1 MSHTLSLFADADDAA
16 TSPVLPVSLP
26 KHLLDIATI
35 YHEPNVFEWARA
47 RQIRARFPDA
57 NLIEVPSHWQIP
69 GLHGD
74 AANDADWLGIKRET
88 LVLGVRKAMK
98 MEANTRSS
106 DWIAPAVANGC
117 ASACAYCVAAGTLIS
132 TPQGPVA
139 VEQIEDEAEVIAFD
153 SSSGQLVS
161 ARVCGLALR
170 QVEQVLEI
178 DLGDRV
184 LHVTAEHPLW
194 TRRGW
199 VKAGDL
205 TPDDEVLCDE
215 SSTE

>member
-16 TSPVLPVSLP
+16 TSPASPINLP

-35 YHEPNVFEWARA
+35 YHEPNITEYARA
-47 RQIRARFPDA
+47 REILARFPDA

-69 GLHGD
+69 ALHGD

-88 LVLGVRKAMK
+88 LVLGVRKALK

-117 ASACAYCVAAGTLIS
+117 ASACAYCVAEGTLIS
-132 TPQGPVA
+132 TPQGQVP
-139 VEQIEDEAEVIAFD
+139 VEQIQDEDEVIAFD

-161 ARVCGLALR
+161 ARVCGLASR
-170 QVEQVLEI
+170 EVSEVLEI

-184 LHVTAEHPLW
+184 LRVTAEHPLW

-215 SSTE
+215 SSIE

>member
-1 MSHTLSLFADADDAA
+1 MNLSLFDDEPNLPPA
-16 TSPVLPVSLP
+16 TPLSLP

-35 YHEPNVFEWARA
+35 YHEPNITQYARA
-47 RQIRARFPDA
+47 REILARFPDA

-69 GLHGD
+69 ELHGD
-74 AANDADWLGIKRET
+74 AANDADWLGVKRQT

-117 ASACAYCVAAGTLIS
+117 ASACAYCLAAGTLIS
-132 TPQGPVA
+132 TPQGSVP
-139 VEQIEDEAEVIAFD
+139 VEQIEDGVQVIAFD
-153 SSSGQLVS
+153 SSLERLVT
-161 ARVCGLALR
+161 ARVCGLASR
-170 QVEQVLEI
+170 QVSEVLEI

-184 LHVTAEHPLW
+184 LRATAEHPIW